1 MNGVDPVNILWLIG
15 ALVLAL
21 SALSARRMRFG
32 DILRALLRWAIIG
45 GLIWAVLTHREQVET
60 LVNMA
65 AERLGI
71 GQQEVSGDSVRI
83 TMGPDGHFWAR
94 ATLNGVP
101 KRMLIDSGATITAL
115 SESTARD
122 VGIAPSTGGFPV
134 VLATA
139 NGTIAA
145 QRATIKR
152 VTVGGL
158 STDDLGVVVSPSFGE
173 MNVLGMNFLSRL
185 GSWRVEGR
193 TLILEPKTTQKS
205 ARSKRDA
212 PAA

>member
-1 MNGVDPVNILWLIG
+1 MNSDDPVHMLWLIG

-32 DILRALLRWAIIG
+32 EFLRALIHWAIIG
-45 GLIWAVLTHREQVET
+45 GAIWAALTHREQVET

-71 GQQEVSGDSVRI
+71 GQQEVAGDTVRI
-83 TMGPDGHFWAR
+83 TMGADGHFWAR

-115 SESTARD
+115 SEDTARD
-122 VGIAPSTGGFPV
+122 VGIAPSKGGFPV
-134 VLATA
+134 MLTTA

-145 QRATIKR
+145 ERATIKH
-152 VTVGGL
+152 VTVGKL
-158 STDDLGVVVSPSFGE
+158 SMDDLNVVVSPSFGD

-193 TLILEPKTTQKS
+193 TLILEPKRERAAPPKHK
-205 ARSKRDA
+205 RS
-212 PAA
+212 